1 MKKKRREILQK
12 EKRFSNRTLAL
23 ASAIL
28 VVLIVG
34 GILLSRFFWQPLPVE
49 FPFRAAIVDQLSL
62 EFPNSE
68 YNISG
73 SVPNMLRDAGFNV
86 SYFGSENVDVA
97 FYKELVRLNY
107 GIIILR
113 THSAQRETETLV
125 DLFSS
130 ERFDM
135 GKYDSEFENGLV
147 TVGYYSWNPS
157 IRYFTIPPKFIESLT
172 DRFLKSIVIAM
183 GCNTL
188 NATCTEMAE
197 AFIRKGAIAYVGWTG
212 LVATPHTDAETIKL
226 LHGFLNE
233 SKTLDQ
239 AVRATEPDLDYP
251 NSKMTY
257 YPNVVVNLTLSNLRT
272 EKTASILFQNLA
284 TVSGFSFQV
293 CGACARPTRSR
304 VIKTE
309 LNQAGLLDA

>member
-23 ASAIL
+23 ASTIL
-28 VVLIVG
+28 VILIVG
-34 GILLSRFFWQPLPVE
+34 AVLLSRLFWQPPTVE
-49 FPFRAAIVDQLSL
+49 FPFRAAIVDQLSS
-62 EFPNSE
+62 EFPNDD
-68 YNISG
+68 YTVSG
-73 SVPNMLRDAGFNV
+73 SVPNMLRNAGFNV
-86 SYFGSENVDVA
+86 SYFGSENVNVA
-97 FYKELVRLNY
+97 FYKELARLNY
-107 GIIILR
+107 GIIVLR

-130 ERFDM
+130 ERFDT
-135 GKYDSEFENGLV
+135 GKYDSELENGLV

-172 DRFLKSIVIAM
+172 DRFPKSIVIAM

-188 NATCTEMAE
+188 NATCTETAE

-239 AVRATEPDLDYP
+239 AVRATESDLDYS
-251 NSKMTY
+251 NSKMAY
-257 YPNVVVNLTLSNLRT
+257 YPNVVANLSLSSLRT
-272 EKTASILFQNLA
+272 EKKASILFRNLA
-284 TVSGFSFQV
+284 TDSEFFFQV
-293 CGACARPTRSR
+293 CGARARPTGSR
-304 VIKTE
+304 VFKIE
-309 LNQAGLLDA
+309 LNYVGLLDA